1 MKRIILCFSVAL
13 LLFAHSVTTKGQR
26 IAVKTNLLE
35 WIVMSPNVGAEFVLG
50 DKFSLEMDVAAGPFD
65 FNKVKLRHFTLQPEF
80 RFWTGRPM
88 AGHYVGLTGFFSNYS
103 TRFDKTSYSGDAF
116 SIGASY
122 GYVFVLGERLNLET
136 YIGVGYLK
144 SRNCKF
150 GKGEECPT
158 EPNNVKQMVAP
169 IRLGVTLSY
178 IIK

>member
-26 IAVKTNLLE
+26 IAVNTNLLE
-35 WIVMSPNVGAEFVLG
+35 WIAMSPNVGAEFVLG
-50 DKFSLEMDVAAGPFD
+50 DKFSFDMGVAAGPFD
-65 FNKVKLRHFTLQPEF
+65 FDKVKLRHFTLQPEF

-122 GYVFVLGERLNLET
+122 GYVFVLGERLP
-136 YIGVGYLK
+136 VRVA

>member
-26 IAVKTNLLE
+26 IAVKTNLFE
-35 WIVMSPNVGAEFVLG
+35 WIAMSPNVGAEFVLG
-50 DKFSLEMDVAAGPFD
+50 DKFSFDMGVAAGPFD
-65 FNKVKLRHFTLQPEF
+65 FDKVKLRHFTLQPEF

-158 EPNNVKQMVAP
+158 EPNNVKQMFAP